1 MESKVK
7 TEDEIKAK
15 NKKRKIVEKD
25 RNMMLRLKEKVIG
38 VSKKLM

>member
-15 NKKRKIVEKD
+15 NKKIKIVEKD
-25 RNMMLRLKEKVIG
+25 RNMMLHLKEKVIV